1 MPDRVPSVED
11 VWRDEWGR
19 LLALLVARYRR
30 LDLAEDGLGDAF
42 EAAARRWPV
51 DGTPDNPAAW
61 LLTAARRRIL
71 DRLRAEAVAARKL
84 PLLAVEAELTEEAQR
99 VMADA
104 ASHRWEYDE
113 RLRLVLLCAHPALS
127 PESAAALS
135 LRLVMG
141 VATDDI
147 ARLFLVPTPTM
158 AARLTRARK
167 RLARESFGLPTGAD
181 LEGRLSLAAD
191 IAYLA
196 FTAGYAPGSGSDV
209 LRPDEAAEAIRLA
222 RVLREVAPRD
232 TPLGAEL
239 DSLLALMLLQH
250 SRREARVDDA
260 GDLVLL
266 PDQDRRRWRSD
277 EVAEALDL
285 LTPWA
290 RAPGTPYLLQALIAA
305 EHAVAPSAA
314 DTDWPRIARHY
325 GELEDITGS
334 PVVRLNRAVAVA
346 EADGPLAGLALL
358 DGLDLAGHRLPAV
371 RGQLLLR
378 LGRHQEARTELLR
391 AHDACGNEAERAGLR
406 RLVDET
412 TDPSG

>member
-1 MPDRVPSVED
+1 MPDRGSSVED
-11 VWRDEWGR
+11 AWRDEWGR

-42 EAAARRWPV
+42 EAAARTWPT

-104 ASHRWEYDE
+104 GSPGHGREYDE
-113 RLRLVLLCAHPALS
+113 RLRLVLLCAHPALT

-141 VATDDI
+141 VATEDI
-147 ARLFLVPTPTM
+147 ARMFLVPTPTM

-167 RLARESFGLPTGAD
+167 KLARESFDLPTGED
-181 LEGRLSLAAD
+181 LEGRLALAAD

-196 FTAGYAPGSGSDV
+196 FTSGYAPGSGSDV

-222 RVLREVAPRD
+222 RVLREVAP
-232 TPLGAEL
+232 AHVEL
-239 DSLLALMLLQH
+239 DALLALMLLQH
-250 SRREARVDDA
+250 SRRDARVDDQ

-266 PDQDRRRWRSD
+266 PDQDRRRWRSE
-277 EVAEALDL
+277 EVAEALAL

-290 RAPGTPYLLQALIAA
+290 RAPATPYLLQALIAA

-314 DTDWPRIARHY
+314 DTNWPRIARRY
-325 GELEDITGS
+325 SELEDITGS

-346 EADGPLAGLALL
+346 ETDGPLAGLALL
-358 DGLDLAGHRLPAV
+358 DGLDLSGHRLPAV

-378 LGRHQEARTELLR
+378 LGRDEEARAELLR
-391 AHDACGNEAERAGLR
+391 ALDACGNEAERAGLR
-406 RLVDET
+406 RILDGT
-412 TDPSG
+412 PDTSG